1 MAPCRKRPSEIWDAV
16 RRQLATA
23 RGQLTNP
30 DDEELGLYED
40 FLDHNEL
47 GLALGTLVDVAAAQ
61 RAPGEVRRSLSDA
74 AQTTELEPT
83 DSVHGPT
90 VQRIRDHLA
99 AEHDLRGLQRLLNEW
114 DPIGVRPEL
123 GGPDDEYSCLYSPLL
138 ERLASGEDAGQIASF
153 LRTELEGHFGLDANY
168 SRPEA
173 FASRLVD
180 WFAEGA
186 PA

>member
-1 MAPCRKRPSEIWDAV
+1 MSERLEQTWTTV
-16 RRQLATA
+16 RQHFATA
-23 RGQLTNP
+23 RSQLTNP

-47 GLALGTLVDVAAAQ
+47 GLALDALVDVAHEQ
-61 RAPGEVRRSLSDA
+61 RAPGDVWRSLSA
-74 AQTTELEPT
+74 AAETMNLEPN
-83 DSVHGPT
+83 DGVHGPT
-90 VQRIRDHLA
+90 VQRIRDHMA
-99 AEHDLRGLQRLLNEW
+99 AAHDLRGLQRMLNEW

-138 ERLASGEDAGQIASF
+138 ERLANGEDAAEIALF
-153 LRTELEGHFGLDANY
+153 LRAELEGHFGLDATY
-168 SRPEA
+168 SRPDA